1 MQPIHGIVIAGGE
14 GKRLGRQAADKGA
27 PSKPLRQLNG
37 KFLIRHV
44 IDRILPQVD
53 LLAINGNEPAL
64 SDFGLPM
71 LSDLSDERRGPL
83 EGLFAGLSALP
94 SPALLLTVPT
104 DTPFLPDNLVSI
116 LLQALTQTEAAAAIA
131 RSHNKD
137 HPTIGLWRPQ
147 LLDPLEEQLESG
159 HYSFMRFVDQI
170 GAVRV
175 DFGDETPDPF
185 FNINTPDDL
194 AKAESLL

>member
-1 MQPIHGIVIAGGE
+1 MA
-14 GKRLGRQAADKGA
+14 
-27 PSKPLRQLNG
+27 
-37 KFLIRHV
+37 
-44 IDRILPQVD
+44 
-53 LLAINGNEPAL
+53 
-64 SDFGLPM
+64 
-71 LSDLSDERRGPL
+71 
-83 EGLFAGLSALP
+83 
-94 SPALLLTVPT
+94 
-104 DTPFLPDNLVSI
+104 
-116 LLQALTQTEAAAAIA
+116 QTEAAAAIA
-131 RSHNKD
+131 RSHGKD

>member
-14 GKRLGRQAADKGA
+14 GRRLANKDTDPHA
-27 PSKPLRQLNG
+27 PSKPFRQLNG

-44 IDRILPQVD
+44 IDKITPQVD
-53 LLAINGNEPAL
+53 LLAINGSDPAL
-64 SDFGLPM
+64 SEFDLPL
-71 LSDLSDERRGPL
+71 LSDLTDERRGPL

-116 LLQALTQTEAAAAIA
+116 LQQALTQTDAAAAIT

-137 HPTIGLWRPQ
+137 HPTVGLWRPEV
-147 LLDPLEEQLESG
+147 LDALEDQLEAG
-159 HYSFMRFVDQI
+159 HYSFMRFIDKI

-175 DFGDETPDPF
+175 DFGDDEPDPF

-194 AKAESLL
+194 AKAETLL